1 MKKIATLVI
10 VIILLVVIS
19 IFFLVV
25 KNQKKGEIYEKYE
38 IYKEFYGKK
47 LYVEIDYKSTQYEK
61 KVGTEIAERMENV
74 LEYVGDES
82 NANTDVGALQRYYWF
97 PFHKKPSSC
106 KCEVNLLTT
115 KLDGDTGHVWVS
127 YWVTRLDENDEVI
140 NFTGDGPALLY
151 IKKEG
156 SSWIVADIDE
166 PA

>member
-61 KVGTEIAERMENV
+61 K
-74 LEYVGDES
+74 
-82 NANTDVGALQRYYWF
+82 
-97 PFHKKPSSC
+97 
-106 KCEVNLLTT
+106 
-115 KLDGDTGHVWVS
+115 
-127 YWVTRLDENDEVI
+127 
-140 NFTGDGPALLY
+140 
-151 IKKEG
+151 
-156 SSWIVADIDE
+156 
-166 PA
+166 